1 VQCARRFP
9 WPAVF
14 TVIEPRAEPG
24 RGIAFSA
31 AHPAHRLNAPH
42 AAHVIDPEEGDDF
55 WQWVERTGTLARD
68 PLAMH
73 ADGTSYIQRGTFGEY
88 IREQFERTRV
98 RNPSDSE
105 IRHIASHTIDIEE
118 SSPGLVVTLETGE
131 RLNADM
137 VVVATGNEPPAPLRE
152 FQSAVESHPAYVADP
167 WAGNAIE
174 RIHPNDKV
182 LLIGSA
188 LTAAD
193 VAASLLANGHRGPID
208 SVSRTGLLPARR
220 PRPQSEQPALTNAE
234 LSSMAWD
241 RISRPNTL
249 FVEKHGELDRV
260 SQICRA
266 LRAEIK
272 DSEKLGLPWHG
283 PFDDLRDSVRA
294 VWPRL
299 ENKEKQR
306 FLRHLRRWYDAHR
319 FRLPPQLEQVLDK
332 AVATG
337 QLSYVTARIQS
348 ANIEGEKLQVDLLE
362 RTTRRSTSQVY
373 SYVINC
379 TGPSGRPHLSTSP
392 FIHALLASG
401 LCRTH
406 PTGLGFDVDHDC
418 RAFNAAGQ
426 RVPSLVFLGAL
437 TLGAFG
443 EPLATPW
450 IAAQIWRMVP
460 GLVAQLQSS
469 A

>member
-1 VQCARRFP
+1 M
-9 WPAVF
+9 
-14 TVIEPRAEPG
+14 
-24 RGIAFSA
+24 AFSA
-31 AHPAHRLNAPH
+31 THAAHRLNAPH
-42 AAHVIDPEEGDDF
+42 AAHVIDPEDGDDF
-55 WQWVERTGTLARD
+55 WRWVDQSSTFERD

-88 IREQFERTRV
+88 IRDQFERTCD

-105 IRHIASHTIDIEE
+105 IRHITSRAIAIEE
-118 SSPGLVVTLETGE
+118 SMPGLVVTLETGE
-131 RLNADM
+131 RLNADI
-137 VVVATGNEPPAPLRE
+137 VIVATGNEPPARLRE
-152 FQSAVESHPAYVADP
+152 FQGAVESNLAYVADP
-167 WAGNAIE
+167 WAGNAVE
-174 RIHPNDKV
+174 RIHPNDEV

-193 VAASLLANGHRGPID
+193 VAANLLANGHTGRID

-220 PRPQSEQPALTNAE
+220 PRPQPEQPALSNAE

-241 RISRPNTL
+241 RVSRTNTL

-272 DSEKLGLPWHG
+272 DAEELGLSWHG

-299 ENKEKQR
+299 ENKEKRR

-319 FRLPPQLEQVLDK
+319 FRLPPQLEQVLDE
-332 AVATG
+332 AVAAG
-337 QLSYVTARIQS
+337 QLSYVTARIRS
-348 ANIEGEKLQVDLLE
+348 ANIKGQKLQVGLRE
-362 RTTRRSTSQVY
+362 RKTMRTITETY

-406 PTGLGFDVDHDC
+406 PTALGFDVDHDC
-418 RAFNAAGQ
+418 RALNAAGD

-450 IAAQIWRMVP
+450 IAAQIWRIVP
-460 GLVAQLQSS
+460 GLIAQLQHSG
-469 A
+469 